1 MTLLKWNKDGR
12 NKFNE
17 LIKNCETITL
27 EHAPYRCKI
36 DDERKLVYRMYIGG
50 LEVFI
55 TEKFY
60 NKLFEKN
67 ILVEK

>member
-1 MTLLKWNKDGR
+1 MTVLKWNKEGR

-17 LIKNCETITL
+17 LSKNVETITL
-27 EHAPYRCKI
+27 ENEPLRARYTGETKI
-36 DDERKLVYRMYIGG
+36 VYRMYIGG

-60 NKLFEKN
+60 NKLFEHN
-67 ILVEK
+67 ILIEK